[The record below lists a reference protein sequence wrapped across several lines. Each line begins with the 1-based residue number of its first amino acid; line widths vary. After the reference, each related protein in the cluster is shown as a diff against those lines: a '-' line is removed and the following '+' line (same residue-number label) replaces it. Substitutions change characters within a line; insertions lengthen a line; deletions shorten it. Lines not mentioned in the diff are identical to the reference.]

1 MVNLLISII
10 FILLCV
16 IYIQY
21 KMRKNSSKNLRY
33 TYEKLENIVNV
44 QTGEKL
50 LVMTDDLDDVYT
62 RFNHRE
68 IAAKVTAPL
77 KADVVFV

>member
-62 RFNHRE
+62 F
-68 IAAKVTAPL
+68 
-77 KADVVFV
+77 